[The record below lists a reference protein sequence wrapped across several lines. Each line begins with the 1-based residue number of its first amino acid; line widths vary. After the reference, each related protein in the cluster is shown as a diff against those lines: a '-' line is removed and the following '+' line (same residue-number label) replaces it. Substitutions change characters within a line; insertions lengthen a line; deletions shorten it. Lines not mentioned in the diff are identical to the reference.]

1 MAKAKKFDNMDEPLP
16 RPDPVHDRPSHPP
29 DPDKVAAGDIMCIQ
43 TYVMVKEVVDGGES
57 LVVEDLF
64 KPGEFSID
72 GRDMIADMK
81 SASYYDKGDIRR
93 VSKTQMVDIMTS
105 VGGDPF
111 SVSYAKKDG
120 QERLLVGKFLRH
132 ERHYGRSLVV
142 DLQLLKEWNDAKAEA
157 LAAGKTEEQAIKIAE
172 AKTDGY
178 LRLVDHRTMDYL
190 ITDGVRYE
198 LS

>member
-16 RPDPVHDRPSHPP
+16 RLDPVRERPSHPT
-29 DPDKVAAGDIMCIQ
+29 DPKRVRAGDIMCIQ
-43 TYVMVKEVVDGGES
+43 TYVIVKSVEGEGDS

-72 GRDMIADMK
+72 GSDMVADMK
-81 SASYYDKGDIRR
+81 SASYFDKNDIQRISR
-93 VSKTQMVDIMTS
+93 TQMVDILTS

-111 SVSYAKKDG
+111 SASYAKKDG
-120 QERLLVGKFLRH
+120 QERLMVGKFLRH

-142 DLQLLKEWNDAKAEA
+142 DLQLLKEWNDTKAKA
-157 LAAGKTEEQAIKIAE
+157 LAEGKTEEEANQAAE
-172 AKTDGY
+172 KKTDGY
-178 LRLVDHRTMDYL
+178 LRLVDHRTLEWL

>member
-1 MAKAKKFDNMDEPLP
+1 MAKQKKFDNMDEPLP
-16 RPDPVHDRPSHPP
+16 RPDPVRDRPSHPT
-29 DPDKVAAGDIMCIQ
+29 DPTKVAAGDIMCII

-57 LVVEDLF
+57 LVVDDLF

-72 GRDMIADMK
+72 GSDMIADMK

-93 VSKTQMVDIMTS
+93 ISRTQMVDILTS
-105 VGGDPF
+105 VGGNPF
-111 SVSYAKKDG
+111 SASYAKKDG

-132 ERHYGRSLVV
+132 EVHYGRSLVV
-142 DLQLLKEWNDAKAEA
+142 DLQLLKVWNDTKAQA
-157 LAAGKTEEQAIKIAE
+157 LAAGKTEEEAIKAAD

-178 LRLVDHRTMDYL
+178 LRLVDHRTLEYL

-198 LS
+198 LA